1 MWECQALQRITGQ
14 AEVMA
19 RRQSDQFHTPPQY
32 NPSLKPTAQFSAEAT
47 GDASSSATASPIIEG
62 KRTFWQWQLIWLSLL
77 VGFGVTGAA
86 AFLWLLTM
94 PPPPNC
100 QQLSPLA
107 ADGERLYCAQQAA
120 KSGKLEQLESAM
132 ALVQAWPKEHPLY
145 SQGQHLIGEWSKA
158 ILGFAKAKIEMG
170 DLKGALEIVAKIP
183 KTSPSYPEVQEAV
196 TAWEKNWQE
205 GQKLYDTALAALK
218 AEDLKKAWDYAQ
230 ALFKLENIFWSQK
243 RYNELIQQISLER
256 NGWQRLQEARDL
268 AKDGTPQNFAEAIV
282 LARKIDSQLF
292 ARAKAEKEIEGWS
305 RTLLAMATKR
315 LGAKDLPGA
324 IEAAS
329 VVPQDSPLFAEAQ
342 DLMQLGRAQA
352 VTWNQS
358 ISTPLAQH
366 IFSLLEGQGAA
377 SQIAPGRPLY
387 KQAQVQIENLQVQ
400 FQDLLRLEVASTIAS
415 FGQVGA
421 FQVAIEQAQTIGLK
435 QPRRVHAQTLV
446 AAWRREIQRIE
457 DQSFLTLA
465 KQLAETGTVEGF
477 KGGIAQVLL
486 IAQNRPRRI
495 EAQTL
500 LAQWTKRIEVIQ
512 DQPFLDEAIALAK
525 QGKLSAAIEKASE
538 IKSGRT
544 LYAKAQDNVYQWV
557 SELQVAQDRP
567 ILDRAAEL
575 ASQGSLGA
583 AIDTAS
589 QIGYG
594 RALYSEAA
602 GAIGRWSAE
611 LRANTAPPPEPA
623 RDSAPA
629 PRQEEYAPAPR
640 QEEYAP
646 APRQE
651 EYAPAPEQ
659 APAPEPYYPPA
670 RQEAPAPAPEPYYPP
685 AREPEPYYPPAREPE
700 PEPYYPPA
708 REPEPYY
715 PPARQEAPAPAP
727 EPAPPAPAPEPAP
740 PSIPES
746 AGPPDANLIPE

>member
-1 MWECQALQRITGQ
+1 
-14 AEVMA
+14 MA
-19 RRQSDQFHTPPQY
+19 RRQSDQFHTPPEY
-32 NPSLKPTAQFSAEAT
+32 NPSTKPTAQLSAEAT
-47 GDASSSATASPIIEG
+47 GDASSSSHQAPPREG

-120 KSGKLEQLESAM
+120 KSGKLEQLESAIG
-132 ALVQAWPKEHPLY
+132 LVQAWPKEHPLY

-158 ILGFAKAKIEMG
+158 LLGFARAKIEQG
-170 DLKGALEIVAKIP
+170 DLKGALDIVAKIP

-218 AEDLKKAWDYAQ
+218 SEDLRKAWDYAQ

-268 AKDGTPQNFAEAIV
+268 AKEGTPQKFAEAIV
-282 LARKIDSQLF
+282 LARKIDPQLF

-366 IFSLLEGQGAA
+366 IFILLEGQGAA
-377 SQIAPGRPLY
+377 SKIAPGRPLY
-387 KQAQVQIENLQVQ
+387 KQAQTQIENLQVQ
-400 FQDLLRLEVASTIAS
+400 FQDLVRLQVASTIAN
-415 FGQVGA
+415 FGQTGA
-421 FQVAIEQAQTIGLK
+421 FQMAIEQAQRIGPK

-457 DQSFLTLA
+457 DKSFVSLA
-465 KQLAETGTVEGF
+465 KQLAEPATVEGL
-477 KGGIAQVLL
+477 KGGIAQLL
-486 IAQNRPRRI
+486 LVSQNRPRRV

-525 QGKLSAAIEKASE
+525 QGKLGAAIEKASE

-575 ASQGSLGA
+575 ASGGSLSA
-583 AIDTAS
+583 AIDMAS

-594 RALYSEAA
+594 RALHSEAA

-611 LRANTAPPPEPA
+611 LRANTAPPPAAAEPA
-623 RDSAPA
+623 REYAPA
-629 PRQEEYAPAPR
+629 PREEEYAPAPR
-640 QEEYAP
+640 Q
-646 APRQE
+646 Q

-670 RQEAPAPAPEPYYPP
+670 RQEAPAPEPYYPPRQEAPAPEPYYPP
-685 AREPEPYYPPAREPE
+685 ARE

-727 EPAPPAPAPEPAP
+727 APAPEPPP
-740 PSIPES
+740 PSIPQP

>member
-1 MWECQALQRITGQ
+1 
-14 AEVMA
+14 MA
-19 RRQSDQFHTPPQY
+19 RRQSDQFHTPPKY
-32 NPSLKPTAQFSAEAT
+32 NPSPKPTAQLSAEAT
-47 GDASSSATASPIIEG
+47 GDASSSLTASPREG

-120 KSGKLEQLESAM
+120 KSGKLEQLEA
-132 ALVQAWPKEHPLY
+132 AIGLVQAWPKEHPLY

-158 ILGFAKAKIEMG
+158 MLAFARAKIELG
-170 DLKGALEIVAKIP
+170 DLKGALAIVAKIP
-183 KTSPSYPEVQEAV
+183 KTSPSYPEVQDAV

-218 AEDLKKAWDYAQ
+218 SEDLRKAWDYAQ

-256 NGWQRLQEARDL
+256 NGWQRLQEARNL
-268 AKDGTPQNFAEAIV
+268 AQEGTPQKFAEAIV
-282 LARKIDSQLF
+282 LARKIDPQLF
-292 ARAKAEKEIEGWS
+292 ARGKAEKEIEGWS

-315 LGAKDLPGA
+315 LKGKDLPGA

-352 VTWNQS
+352 VMWNQS
-358 ISTPLAQH
+358 VSTPLAQH
-366 IFSLLEGQGAA
+366 IFTLLEGQGAA

-387 KQAQVQIENLQVQ
+387 KQAQVQVESLQVQ
-400 FQDLLRLEVASTIAS
+400 FQDLLRLQVASSIAS
-415 FGQVGA
+415 FGQIGA
-421 FQVAIEQAQTIGLK
+421 LQMAIEQAQTIGPR

-446 AAWRREIQRIE
+446 ATWRREIQRIE
-457 DQSFLTLA
+457 DQAFLNLA
-465 KQLAETGTVEGF
+465 KQLTAAGTVEGL

-486 IAQNRPRRI
+486 ISQNRPRRV

-525 QGKLSAAIEKASE
+525 QGKLSAAIDKASE

-575 ASQGSLGA
+575 ASQGSLSA
-583 AIDTAS
+583 AINMAS
-589 QIGYG
+589 QVGYG
-594 RALYSEAA
+594 RALHSEAA

-623 RDSAPA
+623 REYAPA

-651 EYAPAPEQ
+651 EYAPAPEPYYPPAREEAP

-700 PEPYYPPA
+700 P
-708 REPEPYY
+708 YY
-715 PPARQEAPAPAP
+715 PPARQQAPAPEPAPAPAP
-727 EPAPPAPAPEPAP
+727 EPP
-740 PSIPES
+740 PSIPQP

>member
-1 MWECQALQRITGQ
+1 
-14 AEVMA
+14 MA
-19 RRQSDQFHTPPQY
+19 RRQSDQFRTPPQY
-32 NPSLKPTAQFSAEAT
+32 NPSPKPTAQLSVEVT
-47 GDASSSATASPIIEG
+47 GDASSSVMASPTEG

-120 KSGKLEQLESAM
+120 KSGKLEQIESAVAM
-132 ALVQAWPKEHPLY
+132 VQAWPKEHPLY
-145 SQGQHLIGEWSKA
+145 SQGQQLIGDWSKA
-158 ILGFAKAKIEMG
+158 ILGFAKAKIEAG

-183 KTSPSYPEVQEAV
+183 KTSPSYPEVQDAV

-205 GQKLYDTALAALK
+205 GQKLYDTALTALK
-218 AEDLKKAWDYAQ
+218 TEDLRKAWDYAQ
-230 ALFKLENIFWSQK
+230 ALFKLENVFWSQK

-256 NGWQRLQEARDL
+256 NGWQRLEEAREL
-268 AKDGTPQNFAEAIV
+268 AKDGTPQKFAEAIV
-282 LARKIDSQLF
+282 LARKIDPQLF

-305 RTLLAMATKR
+305 RSLLAMATKR

-352 VTWNQS
+352 VMWNQS

-366 IFSLLEGQGAA
+366 IFTLLEGRGAA

-387 KQAQVQIENLQVQ
+387 KQAQVQIESLQVQ
-400 FQDLLRLEVASTIAS
+400 FQDLLRLQVASTIAS

-421 FQVAIEQAQTIGLK
+421 FGIAIEQAQTIGPK

-446 AAWRREIQRIE
+446 ATWRREIQRIE
-457 DQSFLTLA
+457 DQSFVNLA
-465 KQLAETGTVEGF
+465 KQLAETGTVEGL
-477 KGGIAQVLL
+477 KGGIGQVLL
-486 IAQNRPRRI
+486 ISQNRPRRV

-512 DQPFLDEAIALAK
+512 DQPFLDESIALAK

-557 SELQVAQDRP
+557 SELQVARDRP

-575 ASQGSLGA
+575 ASQGSLGS
-583 AIDTAS
+583 AIDMAS

-594 RALYSEAA
+594 RALHSEAA
-602 GAIGRWSAE
+602 GAIRRWSAE
-611 LRANTAPPPEPA
+611 LRANTAPPPVEQA
-623 RDSAPA
+623 RESAPA
-629 PRQEEYAPAPR
+629 PAQDYAPAPPQEEYAPAPR

-651 EYAPAPEQ
+651 EY

-685 AREPEPYYPPAREPE
+685 AREPER
-700 PEPYYPPA
+700 YYPPA

-715 PPARQEAPAPAP
+715 PPARQEAPYYPPARQEAPAP
-727 EPAPPAPAPEPAP
+727 APAPAPEPAP
-740 PSIPES
+740 PSIPQP

>member
-1 MWECQALQRITGQ
+1 
-14 AEVMA
+14 MA

-32 NPSLKPTAQFSAEAT
+32 NPSPKPTAHLSAEAT
-47 GDASSSATASPIIEG
+47 GDASSSATASPIEG

-158 ILGFAKAKIEMG
+158 ILGFARAKIERG

-183 KTSPSYPEVQEAV
+183 KTSPSYPEVEEAV

-218 AEDLKKAWDYAQ
+218 SEDLRKAWDYAQ

-268 AKDGTPQNFAEAIV
+268 AEEGTPQKFAEAIV

-315 LGAKDLPGA
+315 LAAKDLPGA

-329 VVPQDSPLFAEAQ
+329 VVPQDSLLFAEAQ

-358 ISTPLAQH
+358 ISTPLPQH

-400 FQDLLRLEVASTIAS
+400 FQDLLRLQVASSIAS
-415 FGQVGA
+415 FGQIATFGL
-421 FQVAIEQAQTIGLK
+421 AIEHAQTIGLK

-446 AAWRREIQRIE
+446 AAWRREIQRLE

-465 KQLAETGTVEGF
+465 KQLAEPQTVEGL

-525 QGKLSAAIEKASE
+525 QGKLSAAIEKASA

-567 ILDRAAEL
+567 ILDRASEL

-594 RALYSEAA
+594 RALYSEAV

-623 RDSAPA
+623 REYAPA
-629 PRQEEYAPAPR
+629 PQQEYAPAPPQEEYAPAPQ
-640 QEEYAP
+640 QEYVP
-646 APRQE
+646 PPE
-651 EYAPAPEQ
+651 E

-670 RQEAPAPAPEPYYPP
+670 SQEAPAPEPEPYYPP
-685 AREPEPYYPPAREPE
+685 AREPEPEPYYPPAREPE

-715 PPARQEAPAPAP
+715 PPAREEAPAPAP

>member
-1 MWECQALQRITGQ
+1 
-14 AEVMA
+14 MA
-19 RRQSDQFHTPPQY
+19 RRQSDQFHTPPKY
-32 NPSLKPTAQFSAEAT
+32 NPSPKPTAQLSAEAT
-47 GDASSSATASPIIEG
+47 GDASSSLTASPREG

-120 KSGKLEQLESAM
+120 KSGKLEQLESAIG
-132 ALVQAWPKEHPLY
+132 LVQAWPKEHPLY

-158 ILGFAKAKIEMG
+158 MLAFARAKIELG
-170 DLKGALEIVAKIP
+170 DLKGALAIVAKIP
-183 KTSPSYPEVQEAV
+183 KTSPSYPEVQDAV

-218 AEDLKKAWDYAQ
+218 SEDLRKAWDYAQ

-256 NGWQRLQEARDL
+256 NGWQRLQEARNL
-268 AKDGTPQNFAEAIV
+268 AQEGTPQKFAEAIV
-282 LARKIDSQLF
+282 LARKIDPQLF
-292 ARAKAEKEIEGWS
+292 ARGKAEKEIEGWS

-315 LGAKDLPGA
+315 LKGKDLPGA

-352 VTWNQS
+352 VMWNQS
-358 ISTPLAQH
+358 VSTPLAQH
-366 IFSLLEGQGAA
+366 IFTLLEGQGAA

-387 KQAQVQIENLQVQ
+387 KQAQVQVESLQVQ
-400 FQDLLRLEVASTIAS
+400 FQDLLRLQVASTIAS
-415 FGQVGA
+415 FGQIGA
-421 FQVAIEQAQTIGLK
+421 LQMAIEQAQTIGPR

-446 AAWRREIQRIE
+446 ATWRREIQRIE
-457 DQSFLTLA
+457 DQAFVNLA
-465 KQLAETGTVEGF
+465 KQLVAPGTVEGL

-486 IAQNRPRRI
+486 ISQNRPRRV

-525 QGKLSAAIEKASE
+525 QGKLSAAIDKASE
-538 IKSGRT
+538 IKSGRS

-575 ASQGSLGA
+575 ASQGSLSA
-583 AIDTAS
+583 AINMAS
-589 QIGYG
+589 QVGYG
-594 RALYSEAA
+594 RALHSEAA

-623 RDSAPA
+623 REYAPA
-629 PRQEEYAPAPR
+629 PQQEEYAPAPQ

-651 EYAPAPEQ
+651 EYAPAPEPYYPPAREEAP

-700 PEPYYPPA
+700 P
-708 REPEPYY
+708 YY

-727 EPAPPAPAPEPAP
+727 EPARPPAPAPEPAP
-740 PSIPES
+740 SIPQP

>member
-1 MWECQALQRITGQ
+1 
-14 AEVMA
+14 MA

-32 NPSLKPTAQFSAEAT
+32 NPSPKPTAQFSAEAT
-47 GDASSSATASPIIEG
+47 GDASSSVTAGPTEG

-132 ALVQAWPKEHPLY
+132 TLVQAWPKEHPLY

-158 ILGFAKAKIEMG
+158 ILGFARAKIEVG

-218 AEDLKKAWDYAQ
+218 SEDLRKAWDYAQ
-230 ALFKLENIFWSQK
+230 ALFKLENVFWSQK

-268 AKDGTPQNFAEAIV
+268 AQDGTPQKFAEAIV

-329 VVPQDSPLFAEAQ
+329 VVPPDSPLFAEAQ
-342 DLMQLGRAQA
+342 DLMQLGRAKA

-366 IFSLLEGQGAA
+366 IFSLLEGRGAA

-400 FQDLLRLEVASTIAS
+400 FEDLLRLQVASTIAS
-415 FGQVGA
+415 FGQIPTFGL
-421 FQVAIEQAQTIGLK
+421 AIDQAQTIGIK
-435 QPRRVHAQTLV
+435 QPRRIHAQTLV

-457 DQSFLTLA
+457 DESFLTLA
-465 KQLAETGTVEGF
+465 KQLAEPQTVEGL
-477 KGGIAQVLL
+477 KGAIAQVVL

-500 LAQWTKRIEVIQ
+500 LAQWTKRIEVIE

-525 QGKLSAAIEKASE
+525 QGKLSAAIEKASA

-567 ILDRAAEL
+567 ILDRASEL

-611 LRANTAPPPEPA
+611 LRANSAPPPEPA
-623 RDSAPA
+623 REYAPA
-629 PRQEEYAPAPR
+629 PAQEYAPAPPQEEYAPAPR
-640 QEEYAP
+640 QQEYAP
-646 APRQE
+646 P
-651 EYAPAPEQ
+651 
-659 APAPEPYYPPA
+659 PEPYNPPA
-670 RQEAPAPAPEPYYPP
+670 RQEAPA
-685 AREPEPYYPPAREPE
+685 PE

-715 PPARQEAPAPAP
+715 PPARQEAPAP
-727 EPAPPAPAPEPAP
+727 EPAAPPPAPAPEPAP

-746 AGPPDANLIPE
+746 AGPPDGNLIPE

>member
-1 MWECQALQRITGQ
+1 MLRF
-14 AEVMA
+14 A
-19 RRQSDQFHTPPQY
+19 R
-32 NPSLKPTAQFSAEAT
+32 
-47 GDASSSATASPIIEG
+47 
-62 KRTFWQWQLIWLSLL
+62 
-77 VGFGVTGAA
+77 
-86 AFLWLLTM
+86 
-94 PPPPNC
+94 
-100 QQLSPLA
+100 
-107 ADGERLYCAQQAA
+107 
-120 KSGKLEQLESAM
+120 
-132 ALVQAWPKEHPLY
+132 
-145 SQGQHLIGEWSKA
+145 
-158 ILGFAKAKIEMG
+158 AKIEQG
-170 DLKGALEIVAKIP
+170 DLKGALDIVAKIP
-183 KTSPSYPEVQEAV
+183 KTSPSYPDVEEAV
-196 TAWEKNWQE
+196 AAWEKNWQE
-205 GQKLYDTALAALK
+205 GQKLYDTALTALK
-218 AEDLKKAWDYAQ
+218 SEDLKKAWDYAQ

-268 AKDGTPQNFAEAIV
+268 AQDGTPQKFAEAIV

-315 LGAKDLPGA
+315 LEAKDLPGT

-329 VVPQDSPLFAEAQ
+329 VVPQNTPLFAEAQ

-358 ISTPLAQH
+358 ISTPLPQH

-400 FQDLLRLEVASTIAS
+400 FQDLVQLQMASTIAGL
-415 FGQVGA
+415 GQIGA
-421 FQVAIEQAQTIGLK
+421 FQVAIEQAQTIGPS
-435 QPRRVHAQTLV
+435 QPRRIHAQTLV
-446 AAWRREIQRIE
+446 ATWRREIQRIE
-457 DQSFLTLA
+457 DKSFVTLA
-465 KQLAETGTVEGF
+465 KQLAELGTVDGL
-477 KGGIAQVLL
+477 KGGMAQARLVAL
-486 IAQNRPRRI
+486 NRPRRI

-500 LAQWTKRIEVIQ
+500 LAQWTKRIEVIE
-512 DQPFLDEAIALAK
+512 DQPFLDESIALAK
-525 QGKLSAAIEKASE
+525 EGKLSAAIDKASE

-544 LYAKAQDNVYQWV
+544 LYAKAQDNIYQWV
-557 SELQVAQDRP
+557 SELQIARDRP

-575 ASQGSLGA
+575 ASQGSLSA
-583 AIDTAS
+583 AIDMAS

-594 RALYSEAA
+594 RALHSEAA

-623 RDSAPA
+623 REYAPA

-651 EYAPAPEQ
+651 EYAPAPE
-659 APAPEPYYPPA
+659 PEPYYPPA

-685 AREPEPYYPPAREPE
+685 AREPEPYYPPARQEAPAPE
-700 PEPYYPPA
+700 P
-708 REPEPYY
+708 
-715 PPARQEAPAPAP
+715 APAPAP
-727 EPAPPAPAPEPAP
+727 EPAPAPAPAP

-746 AGPPDANLIPE
+746 AGPPDANLLPE

>member
-1 MWECQALQRITGQ
+1 
-14 AEVMA
+14 MA
-19 RRQSDQFHTPPQY
+19 RRQSDQFHTPPEY
-32 NPSLKPTAQFSAEAT
+32 NPSTKPTAQLSAEAT
-47 GDASSSATASPIIEG
+47 GDASSSSHQAPPREG

-120 KSGKLEQLESAM
+120 KSGKLEQLESAIG
-132 ALVQAWPKEHPLY
+132 LVQAWPKEHPLY

-158 ILGFAKAKIEMG
+158 LLGFARAKIEQG
-170 DLKGALEIVAKIP
+170 DLKGALDIVAKIP

-218 AEDLKKAWDYAQ
+218 SEDLRKAWDYAQ

-268 AKDGTPQNFAEAIV
+268 AKEGTPQKFAEAIV
-282 LARKIDSQLF
+282 LARKIDPQLF

-366 IFSLLEGQGAA
+366 IFILLEGQGAA
-377 SQIAPGRPLY
+377 SKIAPGRPLY
-387 KQAQVQIENLQVQ
+387 KQAQTQIENLQVQ
-400 FQDLLRLEVASTIAS
+400 FQDLVRLQVASTIAN
-415 FGQVGA
+415 FGQTGA
-421 FQVAIEQAQTIGLK
+421 FQMAIEQAQRIGPK

-457 DQSFLTLA
+457 DKSFVSLA
-465 KQLAETGTVEGF
+465 KQLAEPATVEGL
-477 KGGIAQVLL
+477 KGGIAQLL
-486 IAQNRPRRI
+486 LVSQNRPRRV

-525 QGKLSAAIEKASE
+525 QGKLGAAIEKASE

-575 ASQGSLGA
+575 ASGGSLSA
-583 AIDTAS
+583 AIDMAS

-594 RALYSEAA
+594 RALHSEAA

-611 LRANTAPPPEPA
+611 LRANTAPPPAAAEPA
-623 RDSAPA
+623 REYAPA
-629 PRQEEYAPAPR
+629 PREEEYAPAPR
-640 QEEYAP
+640 Q
-646 APRQE
+646 Q

-670 RQEAPAPAPEPYYPP
+670 RQEAPAPEPYYPPRQEAPAPEPYYPPRQEAPAPEPYYPP
-685 AREPEPYYPPAREPE
+685 ARE

-727 EPAPPAPAPEPAP
+727 APAPEPPP
-740 PSIPES
+740 PSIPQP

>member
-1 MWECQALQRITGQ
+1 
-14 AEVMA
+14 MA
-19 RRQSDQFHTPPQY
+19 RRQSDQFHTASQY
-32 NPSLKPTAQFSAEAT
+32 NPSPKPTAQLSAEAI
-47 GDASSSATASPIIEG
+47 GDASTSARVLPSDEG

-120 KSGKLEQLESAM
+120 KSGKLEQLESAI

-158 ILGFAKAKIEMG
+158 MLGFARAKIEQG
-170 DLKGALEIVAKIP
+170 DLKGALQIVAKIP
-183 KTSPSYPEVQEAV
+183 KTSPSYPDVEDAV
-196 TAWEKNWQE
+196 AAWEKNWQE
-205 GQKLYDTALAALK
+205 GQKLYDTALTALK
-218 AEDLKKAWDYAQ
+218 SEDLKKAWDYAQ

-256 NGWQRLQEARDL
+256 NGWQRLQEARNL
-268 AKDGTPQNFAEAIV
+268 AQDGAPQNFAEAIV
-282 LARKIDSQLF
+282 LSRKIDSQLF

-315 LGAKDLPGA
+315 LEAKDLPGT

-329 VVPQDSPLFAEAQ
+329 VVPQNTPLFAEAQ

-358 ISTPLAQH
+358 ISTPLPQH

-400 FQDLLRLEVASTIAS
+400 FQDLVRLQMASTLAGL
-415 FGQVGA
+415 GQIGA
-421 FQVAIEQAQTIGLK
+421 FQAAIDQAQTIGPS
-435 QPRRVHAQTLV
+435 QPRRIHAQTLV

-457 DQSFLTLA
+457 DKSFVTLA
-465 KQLAETGTVEGF
+465 KQLAELGTVDGL
-477 KGGIAQVLL
+477 KGGMAQVRLVAL
-486 IAQNRPRRI
+486 NRPRRI

-500 LAQWTKRIEVIQ
+500 LAQWTKRIEVIE
-512 DQPFLDEAIALAK
+512 DQPFLDDAIALAK
-525 QGKLSAAIEKASE
+525 EGKLSAAIDKASE

-557 SELQVAQDRP
+557 SELQVARDRP

-575 ASQGSLGA
+575 ASGGSLSA
-583 AIDTAS
+583 AIDMAS

-602 GAIGRWSAE
+602 GAIWRWSAE
-611 LRANTAPPPEPA
+611 LRANTAPPSEPA
-623 RDSAPA
+623 
-629 PRQEEYAPAPR
+629 QEYAPAPR

-651 EYAPAPEQ
+651 EYAPAPE
-659 APAPEPYYPPA
+659 PEPYYPPA

-700 PEPYYPPA
+700 PYYPPAREPEPYYPPA

-715 PPARQEAPAPAP
+715 PPRQEAPAPAPAPAP
-727 EPAPPAPAPEPAP
+727 EPAPAPAPAPAP

-746 AGPPDANLIPE
+746 AGPPDANLLPE

>member
-1 MWECQALQRITGQ
+1 MSRIERITGQ

-19 RRQSDQFHTPPQY
+19 RRQSDQFHRAPQY
-32 NPSLKPTAQFSAEAT
+32 NPSPKPTAQLSAEAI
-47 GDASSSATASPIIEG
+47 GDASTSARVLPSNEG

-120 KSGKLEQLESAM
+120 KSGKLEQLESAI

-158 ILGFAKAKIEMG
+158 MLRFARAKIEQG
-170 DLKGALEIVAKIP
+170 DLKGALDIVAKIP
-183 KTSPSYPEVQEAV
+183 KTSPSYPDVEEAV
-196 TAWEKNWQE
+196 AAWEKNWQE
-205 GQKLYDTALAALK
+205 GQKLYDTALTALK
-218 AEDLKKAWDYAQ
+218 SEDLKKAWDYAQ

-268 AKDGTPQNFAEAIV
+268 AQDGTPQKFAEAIV

-315 LGAKDLPGA
+315 LEAKDLPGT

-329 VVPQDSPLFAEAQ
+329 VVPQNTPLFAEAQ

-358 ISTPLAQH
+358 ISTPLPQH

-400 FQDLLRLEVASTIAS
+400 FQDLVQLQMASTIAGL
-415 FGQVGA
+415 GQIGA
-421 FQVAIEQAQTIGLK
+421 FQVAIEQAQTIGPS
-435 QPRRVHAQTLV
+435 QPRRIHAQTLV
-446 AAWRREIQRIE
+446 ATWRREIQRIE
-457 DQSFLTLA
+457 DKSFVTLA
-465 KQLAETGTVEGF
+465 KQLAELGTVDGL
-477 KGGIAQVLL
+477 KGGMAQARLVAL
-486 IAQNRPRRI
+486 NRPRRI

-500 LAQWTKRIEVIQ
+500 LAQWTKRIEVIE
-512 DQPFLDEAIALAK
+512 DQPFLDESIALAK
-525 QGKLSAAIEKASE
+525 EGKLSAAIDKASE

-544 LYAKAQDNVYQWV
+544 LYAKAQDNIYQWV
-557 SELQVAQDRP
+557 SELQIARDRP

-575 ASQGSLGA
+575 ASQGSLSA
-583 AIDTAS
+583 AIDMAS

-594 RALYSEAA
+594 RALHSEAA

-623 RDSAPA
+623 REYAPA

-651 EYAPAPEQ
+651 EYAPAPE
-659 APAPEPYYPPA
+659 PEPYYPPA

-700 PEPYYPPA
+700 PYYPPA

-715 PPARQEAPAPAP
+715 PPARQEAPAPEPAPAPAP
-727 EPAPPAPAPEPAP
+727 EPAPAPAPAP

-746 AGPPDANLIPE
+746 AGPPDANLLPE